1 MDLWQY
7 ISILRQPDKTGI
19 FRKDNTNEKLEA
31 LEKIRAEGYPGLI
44 YCLIPLLKSTSHPNI
59 REAICDTIVHL
70 FRKMKTRGR
79 LYETVN
85 QCEISTSDIDFY
97 EAAFQKNQLIVLL
110 AISSLNGDGYLREKA
125 VKRLAALQTP
135 EAIPFLIYRLAD
147 WVPQVRQS
155 AIEALTP
162 LTRPDFIDAFVTHL
176 PLLQWLRQVQRT
188 DPGPVAEEIRDFI
201 IHRNRAIVL
210 QHFSRYPD
218 KARLIL
224 AQQLSASYA
233 GDSREL
239 SIFIR
244 DQLYL
249 IRLQALEHFGDLSTT
264 AIEKL
269 LTDKSPKVRI
279 HTLYKLQGAANF
291 HNIIQRFI
299 ADDAASIR
307 SFARFVLKENEID
320 YKTIYYNNLQENR
333 QISGSM
339 AGLAETGAKEHAAAV
354 ERFLHHPFPHI
365 CCTAF
370 LALTKLD
377 EPKARSFAINHMA
390 NEIPGIRNVTIGYLS
405 RVADKAVLETARLHF
420 KTGSIEIKK
429 SMLKLFSQSGGWPTL
444 ADLILGTI
452 DTHETIRLL
461 STTYL
466 ATWKNRAITLYTK
479 PSPED
484 MERARIILG
493 LAHEQH
499 EKETYFSTNP
509 LTGLDFYLR

>member
-7 ISILRQPDKTGI
+7 ISILRQPDTTGI
-19 FRKDNTNEKLEA
+19 FRKNNTNEKLEA

-44 YCLIPLLKSTSHPNI
+44 YHLIPLLRNATSAII
-59 REAICDTIVHL
+59 REAVCDTIVHL
-70 FRKMKTRGR
+70 FRKMKGR

-85 QCEISTSDIDFY
+85 LCEISKSDIDFY
-97 EAAFQKNQLIVLL
+97 EAAFQKDQLIVLL
-110 AISSLNGDGYLREKA
+110 AISSLNEDGYLREKA

-135 EAIPFLIYRLAD
+135 EVVPFLIYRLAD

-162 LTRPDFIDAFVTHL
+162 LTRPDFVDTFVAHL

-188 DPGPVAEEIRDFI
+188 DPGPVAEGIRDFI
-201 IHRNRAIVL
+201 IHRNRAVVL
-210 QHFSRYPD
+210 QHFSRYTD

-224 AQQLSASYA
+224 TQQLSASYT

-244 DQLYL
+244 DKLYL
-249 IRLQALEHFGDLSTT
+249 IRLQALEHFEDLSTA

-279 HTLYKLQGAANF
+279 HTLYKLKGAANF
-291 HNIIQRFI
+291 RDIIQRFI

-320 YKTIYYNNLQENR
+320 YKTIYYNNLQEDR
-333 QISGSM
+333 QISGSL
-339 AGLAETGAKEHAAAV
+339 AGLAETGAKEYAAAV
-354 ERFLHHPFPHI
+354 ERFLQHPFPHI
-365 CCTAF
+365 CSTAF
-370 LALTKLD
+370 LAFIKLD
-377 EPKARSFAINHMA
+377 EPKAHVFAITHMA
-390 NEIPGIRNVTIGYLS
+390 SEIPGIRKVTIGYLS
-405 RVADKAVLETARLHF
+405 RVAGKSVLETARLHF

-429 SMLKLFSQSGGWPTL
+429 SMLKLFSQSGGWPAL
-444 ADLILGTI
+444 ADLMLGTI
-452 DTHETIRLL
+452 DTHESIRLL
-461 STTYL
+461 SANYL
-466 ATWKNRAITLYTK
+466 ATWKHRAITLYTK
-479 PSPED
+479 PAPED
-484 MERARIILG
+484 MERARLIFDF
-493 LAHEQH
+493 AHEHH